1 MIQGGMNM
9 VKAYGVT
16 SNTNYYETKVFQK
29 KNGVDKVKNSTSA
42 DQIAKTSEEKLSS
55 KAKAY
60 LDELRKT
67 YGDYDF
73 IVADEGVDR
82 NELLNQSNK
91 EFSVMFSSAELEKMA
106 SDEDYA
112 AEQMRKVQ
120 TIVDMSNRIFEQF
133 NIERAWEEGA
143 TGDALLNK
151 LAISVNDDG
160 TMTILAEIE
169 RFSEKKQS
177 YLEKVI
183 EKRNDQKE
191 KEKKI
196 EKKEEEAKVDEK
208 KINAYKKDDENSV
221 KKTVIK
227 ASTEEELIESIKNI
241 NWDKI
246 QGEIVGAK
254 FDFSI

>member
-1 MIQGGMNM
+1 M

-16 SNTNYYETKVFQK
+16 SNQNFYETKVAQK
-29 KNGVDKVKNSTSA
+29 KNVTGKVKNNTA
-42 DQIAKTSEEKLSS
+42 TDQLAKSSEDKLSS

-60 LDELRKT
+60 LENLRST

-73 IVADEGVDR
+73 IIADEGTDR
-82 NELLNQSNK
+82 RELLNQSNK
-91 EFSVMFSSAELEKMA
+91 EYSVMFSSAELERMA
-106 SDEDYA
+106 NDEDYA

-120 TIVDMSNRIFEQF
+120 SIIDMSNRIFEQF
-133 NIERAWEEGA
+133 GIEKAWEEGA
-143 TGDALLNK
+143 TGDAMINK

-177 YLEKVI
+177 YLDKI
-183 EKRNDQKE
+183 QEKRDKQKE
-191 KEKKI
+191 IEEKREEKAEEKKI
-196 EKKEEEAKVDEK
+196 EEKKTNPYKKEDEA
-208 KINAYKKDDENSV
+208 SV

-227 ASTEEELIESIKNI
+227 ASSEEELLEKIQNI
-241 NWDKI
+241 NWDKVV
-246 QGEIVGAK
+246 GETVGAK

>member
-1 MIQGGMNM
+1 M

-16 SNTNYYETKVFQK
+16 GNQNLYDTKLGQK
-29 KNGVDKVKNSTSA
+29 KNVAEKVKNNTTT
-42 DQIAKTSEEKLSS
+42 DQIAKSSEDKLSS

-60 LDELRKT
+60 LENLRKT

-73 IVADEGVDR
+73 IIADEGTDR
-82 NELLNQSNK
+82 RELLNQSNK
-91 EFSVMFSSAELEKMA
+91 EYSVMFSSAELERMA
-106 SDEDYA
+106 NDEDYA

-120 TIVDMSNRIFEQF
+120 SIVDMSNRIFEQF
-133 NIERAWEEGA
+133 GIDRAWEEGA
-143 TGDALLNK
+143 TGDAMINK

-177 YLEKVI
+177 YLDKIQEKRDKQKEI
-183 EKRNDQKE
+183 EKKREENTE
-191 KEKKI
+191 KKKI
-196 EKKEEEAKVDEK
+196 EEK
-208 KINAYKKDDENSV
+208 KTNPYNKEDEASV

-227 ASTEEELIESIKNI
+227 ATSEEELIEKIKNI
-241 NWDKI
+241 NWDTVV
-246 QGEIVGAK
+246 GETVGAK

>member
-1 MIQGGMNM
+1 M

-16 SNTNYYETKVFQK
+16 SNQNFYETKVAQK
-29 KNGVDKVKNSTSA
+29 KNVTGKVKNNTA
-42 DQIAKTSEEKLSS
+42 TDQLAKSSEDKLSS

-60 LDELRKT
+60 LENLRNT

-73 IVADEGVDR
+73 IIADEGTDR
-82 NELLNQSNK
+82 RELLNQSNK
-91 EFSVMFSSAELEKMA
+91 EYSVMFSSAELERMA
-106 SDEDYA
+106 NDEDYA

-120 TIVDMSNRIFEQF
+120 SIIDMSNRIFEQF
-133 NIERAWEEGA
+133 GIEKAWEEGA
-143 TGDALLNK
+143 TGDAMINK

-177 YLEKVI
+177 YLDKI
-183 EKRNDQKE
+183 QEKRDKQKE
-191 KEKKI
+191 IEEKREEKTEEKKI
-196 EKKEEEAKVDEK
+196 EEKKANPYKKEDEA
-208 KINAYKKDDENSV
+208 SV

-227 ASTEEELIESIKNI
+227 ASSEEELLEKIQNI
-241 NWDKI
+241 NWDKVL
-246 QGEIVGAK
+246 GETVGAK

>member
-1 MIQGGMNM
+1 M

-29 KNGVDKVKNSTSA
+29 KNGVDKVKNATSA
-42 DQIAKTSEEKLSS
+42 EQIAKTSEEKLSS

-60 LDELRKT
+60 LEELRKT

-73 IVADEGVDR
+73 IVADEGADR
-82 NELLNQSNK
+82 NELLSQSNK
-91 EFSVMFSSAELEKMA
+91 EYSVMFSSAELEKMA

-160 TMTILAEIE
+160 TMTIFAELE

-177 YLEKVI
+177 YLDKVI

-191 KEKKI
+191 KEKKL
-196 EKKEEEAKVDEK
+196 EKKEESKVDEK
-208 KINAYKKDDENSV
+208 KINAYKKDDEDSV